1 MGCALLFF
9 LKVET
14 TLACFQAYGDSRCI
28 DECYTDSELVI
39 FSSVGEYYLNLR
51 LYVTNEMLNSD
62 IHPGLNN
69 SGLDVWIEIIKY
81 S

>member
-1 MGCALLFF
+1 M
-9 LKVET
+9 
-14 TLACFQAYGDSRCI
+14 YI
-28 DECYTDSELVI
+28 DEYYTDSELVI
-39 FSSVGEYYLNLR
+39 LSSMGEYYLNLR